1 MKRYLVFAALIALPA
16 ISPVFLQGQM
26 WSRNLGPGIGWHVIE
41 ADDGNYVVVGT
52 KREWNETWEWQYEN
66 LWLFKA
72 DAETGSILWEKVYGD
87 TIDEDHGYWVEQTPD
102 GGYIIVGGT
111 RSLSQS
117 NQGLWLL
124 KTDEMGDTVWT
135 RIYEGNVAEC
145 GHCVRETKD
154 RCFIIAGSTC
164 SFSSSPPS
172 PDLWLLKVSS
182 QGDSLWARTYEG
194 GGGSEQAY
202 CVQQTKDGGYIL
214 TGRRGVI
221 KTDED
226 GDSLWGRFYD
236 LNELRCIIQTNDGG
250 YIMTGGYGWNS
261 NRLIVRR
268 ISTQGDSIWT
278 RIYQYNDTNLTNG
291 HHVQSTSDGNY
302 IITGSNG
309 YEIDHEYEVEYTFD
323 LWLLKI
329 NPNGDTIWTCTYDYG
344 GIDAGA
350 CVQQTSDGGFIVS
363 GIANRRQ
370 WSDDCDLWLL
380 KTDELGRLAVE
391 EERIINVSED
401 FQLLSSIGPQIV
413 LRYAD
418 RPEGFHASIFDAAGR
433 KVDELHATG
442 SSGTITWRKW
452 HRPGV
457 YFIRSVSDSPAT
469 THKVILIQ

>member
-1 MKRYLVFAALIALPA
+1 MKRFPVFAALIALPA
-16 ISPVFLQGQM
+16 LSPVFLQGQM

-52 KREWNETWEWQYEN
+52 KLEWNETWEWQYEN

-72 DAETGSILWEKVYGD
+72 DAETGNILWEKVYGD

-111 RSLSQS
+111 KSLSQS
-117 NQGLWLL
+117 DQGLWLL
-124 KTDEMGDTVWT
+124 KTDDMGDTVWT

-145 GHCVRETKD
+145 GHCVRVTND
-154 RCFIIAGSTC
+154 YCYIVSGGTC
-164 SFSSSPPS
+164 SFSSSDEF
-172 PDLWLLKVSS
+172 PDLWLLKIDQ
-182 QGDSLWARTYEG
+182 QGDTIWTRTYDG
-194 GGGSEQAY
+194 GGGTEQAY

-226 GDSLWGRFYD
+226 GDSLWGRFYEK
-236 LNELRCIIQTNDGG
+236 NEMFYVIQTDDGS
-250 YIMTGGYGWNS
+250 YIMTGGYGYNAD
-261 NRLIVRR
+261 RLIVHK
-268 ISTQGDSIWT
+268 INEQGDSVWT
-278 RIYQYNDTNLTNG
+278 KYYLSCDTSLTCGHCVQQTDNG
-291 HHVQSTSDGNY
+291 GY

-309 YEIDHEYEVEYTFD
+309 YELTLYGDYDFD

-329 NPNGDTIWTCTYDYG
+329 DSDGDTIWTRTYEEGMWDFG
-344 GIDAGA
+344 C
-350 CVQQTSDGGFIVS
+350 CVQQTRDGGYIIT
-363 GIANRRQ
+363 GGANNH
-370 WSDDCDLWLL
+370 WGGGGDLWLL

-391 EERIINVSED
+391 EERIINVPED

-418 RPEGFHASIFDAAGR
+418 RPKGFHASFAVFDATGSM
-433 KVDELHATG
+433 VDELHATG
-442 SSGTITWRKW
+442 ASGMITWGRGYS
-452 HRPGV
+452 PGV